1 MNFATI
7 LGYAGMLILLASIYL
22 LGRNEHKL
30 GWSTQI
36 VGDFVLFVYSILLQL
51 NVFIILEAAFT
62 IVASWNF
69 IKLVRNR
76 ARR

>member
-1 MNFATI
+1 
-7 LGYAGMLILLASIYL
+7 MLILLASIYL

-36 VGDFVLFVYSILLQL
+36 VGDFVLFIYSIILQL
-51 NVFIILEAAFT
+51 NVFVILEAAFT

-69 IKLVRNR
+69 VKLVMKRTEKKNKH
-76 ARR
+76 